1 VGNFT
6 FDLAFISRVA
16 SSDAKM
22 QVHQQQRQQS
32 GNLSTSES
40 STPQSHSPPSQQT
53 MFSMAN
59 MANTPAMYG
68 AMPPAMGGAL
78 SPHMLS
84 MQMRMSMMN
93 PPFGM
98 QQTQAMHQ
106 SVLRH
111 PSPGPP
117 GQNFMSMGSVPY

>member
-1 VGNFT
+1 MQ
-6 FDLAFISRVA
+6 
-16 SSDAKM
+16 KM
-22 QVHQQQRQQS
+22 QQQQPQQQ
-32 GNLSTSES
+32 GTTPDST
-40 STPQSHSPPSQQT
+40 TPRSHSPPPQQQA
-53 MFSMAN
+53 MFSMTNMAS

-68 AMPPAMGGAL
+68 AMSPAMGGAL

-84 MQMRMSMMN
+84 MQMGMGMMN

-111 PSPGPP
+111 PSPGPH
-117 GQNFMSMGSVPY
+117 GQNFMSMGNVPY

>member
-1 VGNFT
+1 MQK
-6 FDLAFISRVA
+6 I
-16 SSDAKM
+16 
-22 QVHQQQRQQS
+22 QVHQQQPQQLQQQGGTLTTS
-32 GNLSTSES
+32 DST
-40 STPQSHSPPSQQT
+40 TPQSHSPPPQQT

-59 MANTPAMYG
+59 MNIANTPPMYG
-68 AMPPAMGGAL
+68 TMSPAMGGAL
-78 SPHMLS
+78 PPHLLS
-84 MQMRMSMMN
+84 MQLGMGMMN

-117 GQNFMSMGSVPY
+117 GQNFMSMGGVPY

>member
-1 VGNFT
+1 MQ
-6 FDLAFISRVA
+6 
-16 SSDAKM
+16 KM
-22 QVHQQQRQQS
+22 QVHQQQQQQG

-40 STPQSHSPPSQQT
+40 STPQSHSPPPQQT

-59 MANTPAMYG
+59 TPAMYG
-68 AMPPAMGGAL
+68 VMPPAMGGAL

-84 MQMRMSMMN
+84 MQMGMSMMT